1 MVSGT
6 ITDASGRT
14 LSGQTLE
21 AFMLS
26 LDHVELLSMGLNC
39 SLGAKE
45 IRPYLQ
51 EMSEKSTHFVSV
63 HPNAGLPNQFG
74 EYDETPE
81 QMSVLIKDFIDSG
94 FVNIVGG
101 CCGTTPEHI
110 RAFAELAEQGKT
122 RTSRKSDPGIEAER
136 TGSPDCL

>member
-21 AFMLS
+21 AFMHS
-26 LDHVELLSMGLNC
+26 LDHMELLSIGLNC

-51 EMSEKSTHFVSV
+51 EMSDKSAHFVSV

-81 QMSVLIKDFIDSG
+81 QMAVQIKDFLDSG

-110 RAFAELAEQGKT
+110 KAFADLLEDANAREPVHMQN
-122 RTSRKSDPGIEAER
+122 RD
-136 TGSPDCL
+136 